1 LKGIY
6 DLFTDKIKS
15 SISQILDKIKLNSKF
30 SNAYAY
36 FVKDF
41 VFFYFVV
48 KLYSLNTFN
57 TFNLDK
63 EISSPLDELKSVFVN
78 KFKSAAAENFNRALS
93 LVKSVEKN
101 AEANL
106 RFEREN
112 IVNVQI
118 IDHFVKYIKVMSMSF
133 IDLNE
138 EFGNYQQDE
147 ENIINNKHTN
157 THTIHS
163 CIFKNDALLK
173 ELQESFSNLLA
184 EKYFNLIFEKLDNV
198 INILNSNINFSEKQA
213 QQALTLQVQK
223 FYFFYY
229 ILHKMN
235 EVFISFLN
243 SNIPYLISESL
254 QSLIQEKM
262 IHYMNLF
269 YKAFLDRIMKDVK
282 ILLINKDFS
291 NL

>member
-1 LKGIY
+1 MKGIY

-30 SNAYAY
+30 SNAHAY

-41 VFFYFVV
+41 VFFNFVI

-57 TFNLDK
+57 TSNLDK

-78 KFKSAAAENFNRALS
+78 KFKSAASENFNRALS

-101 AEANL
+101 AEANG

-138 EFGNYQQDE
+138 EFSNYQEEEE
-147 ENIINNKHTN
+147 ENKINNT
-157 THTIHS
+157 HS

-198 INILNSNINFSEKQA
+198 INILNSNINLSEKQA